1 MDINVKL
8 DEIIGWGIFCINTLQ
23 TGTIKQ
29 IGTSKVNALGIVK
42 ILWSVVLVLN
52 ARIVCLLC
60 ITMYSKTIIFLVS
73 SRVCH

>member
-8 DEIIGWGIFCINTLQ
+8 DEIIGWGIFCINALQ

-42 ILWSVVLVLN
+42 ILWSVVLLSL
-52 ARIVCLLC
+52 IH
-60 ITMYSKTIIFLVS
+60 I
-73 SRVCH
+73 